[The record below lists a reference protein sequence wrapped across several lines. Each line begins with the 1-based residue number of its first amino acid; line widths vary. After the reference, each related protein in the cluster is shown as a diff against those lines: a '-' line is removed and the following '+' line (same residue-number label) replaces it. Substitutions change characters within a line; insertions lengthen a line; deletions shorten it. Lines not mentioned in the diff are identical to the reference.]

1 MNKNLK
7 EESGLTIDEESAI
20 YVKNKQKSAPHL
32 ILQENK
38 FSAKSSSP
46 SRGEET
52 YRNNNRKCAFTL
64 AEVLITLGII
74 GIVSAMTIPNL
85 INKFEEKKTVSILK
99 ETYSMLSQAMIYVVN
114 EHGIVDKWVKS
125 NIQMSDD
132 EFKDTVD
139 TILNYFKPYLRTT
152 KICTAGEP
160 SCIESDDNRIY
171 RLNGTGHSW
180 LNEAH
185 YSSFVLLNGAKLL
198 ISVNSGS
205 PIGMSCGRI
214 QSAPCVFFHVKTDN
228 AKKNVFGKNFFEFHV
243 FNDRILPAGYKSTY
257 YYSFPS
263 ECQLTTSGRGCTAWV
278 IENGNM
284 DYLHCDDLSWDGK
297 RKCD

>member
-74 GIVSAMTIPNL
+74 GIVSAITIPNL

-214 QSAPCVFFHVKTDN
+214 QSAPCVFFHV
-228 AKKNVFGKNFFEFHV
+228 
-243 FNDRILPAGYKSTY
+243 
-257 YYSFPS
+257 
-263 ECQLTTSGRGCTAWV
+263 
-278 IENGNM
+278 
-284 DYLHCDDLSWDGK
+284 
-297 RKCD
+297 